1 MNASQQGEPKG
12 LALGWS
18 RRMSLTTRI
27 LAVNIFAVAL
37 LAGGLFFL
45 DSYRSRLTEIRT
57 QALYRETEAL
67 TRTLPLLPRGQRQRY
82 VLRVAQA
89 LHGRIRLYGTDGN
102 KTLDSFA
109 LAAPTYNVEPVDNV
123 PFRRIFARE
132 VDRITDAM
140 VGTQAP
146 PDYADPVPDIAQ
158 AWPEIAAARDG
169 TASVARQGPDGA
181 YVLSAARNLPG
192 GSLLLTTRAA
202 DIRGII
208 REERLTIAIFS
219 GAVLLISI
227 WLSLFLARTI
237 VRPLRLLARN
247 AVKVRLGFAREVS
260 IPRLPSRRDEIGML
274 ARAISD
280 MSNALRDRIDATEAF
295 AADVAHEVKNP
306 LASLRSAL
314 ESLER
319 IEEPELRDKLFEI
332 AASDVRRLDRLI
344 SDISEAS
351 RVDSQLS
358 RAQFERVDIAGM
370 IDQLLAARRERAPQD
385 DVTIRFV
392 RPAGDGAPV
401 MGEDIRLERVLV
413 NLIDNALSFSPP
425 GGVIEILASKTP
437 REVLVRVMD
446 EGPGVPSDQ
455 RDAVFE
461 RFYSRRP
468 SKEAFGKH
476 SGLGLAIAKTIIGGH
491 QGVIRAIDRIDG
503 RQGACFEIRLP
514 RARED

>member
-1 MNASQQGEPKG
+1 
-12 LALGWS
+12 
-18 RRMSLTTRI
+18 MSLTTRI
-27 LAVNIFAVAL
+27 LAVNVFAVVL

-45 DSYRSRLTEIRT
+45 DSYRSQLVQIRS
-57 QALYRETEAL
+57 EAL
-67 TRTLPLLPRGQRQRY
+67 QREAEAIARTLPRLPAATRGAYLVDSAQSL
-82 VLRVAQA
+82 VGRV
-89 LHGRIRLYGTDGN
+89 RIYGADGT
-102 KTLDSFA
+102 KTGDSFA
-109 LAAPTYNVEPVDNV
+109 LAPPTYDVAQVDQI

-132 VDRITDAM
+132 VDRVTDAL
-140 VGTQAP
+140 VGTDAP
-146 PDYADPVPDIAQ
+146 PGYADPVPDNASG
-158 AWPEIAAARDG
+158 WPEIALAGSGAA
-169 TASVARQGPDGA
+169 SIARQGPDGA
-181 YVLSAARNLPG
+181 YVLSAAQGMAGAASGDQG
-192 GSLLLTTRAA
+192 GGGAVLLTTRAA

-219 GAVLLISI
+219 AAVLLISI

-274 ARAISD
+274 ARAVSD

-319 IEEPELRDKLFEI
+319 IDDPALRRKLTDI
-332 AASDVRRLDRLI
+332 ASSDVRRLDRLI

-358 RAQFERVDIAGM
+358 RAKFERVDIAAM
-370 IDQLLAARRERAPQD
+370 IDQLLEARRARAAGGA
-385 DVTIRFV
+385 VTIRFV
-392 RPAGDGAPV
+392 RPAGDTAPV
-401 MGEDIRLERVLV
+401 MGEGVRLERVLE
-413 NLIDNALSFSPP
+413 NLIDNAVSFSPA
-425 GGVIEILASKTP
+425 GGTVEILASKTA

-446 EGPGVPSDQ
+446 EGPGVPSGQ

-461 RFYSRRP
+461 RFHSRRP
-468 SKEAFGKH
+468 VGEAFGKH
-476 SGLGLAIAKTIIGGH
+476 SGLGLAIARTIVEGH
-491 QGVIRAIDRIDG
+491 QGTIRAVDRIDN
-503 RQGACFEIRLP
+503 RQGGCFEIRLP
-514 RARED
+514 RAAETA